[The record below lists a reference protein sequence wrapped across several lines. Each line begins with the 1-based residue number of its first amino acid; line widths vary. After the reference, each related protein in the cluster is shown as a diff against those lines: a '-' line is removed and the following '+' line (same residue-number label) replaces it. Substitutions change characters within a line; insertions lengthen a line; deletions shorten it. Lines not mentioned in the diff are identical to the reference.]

1 MDEARYIAEAK
12 LMHKIN
18 TKPDKEPNP
27 GFIPLRP
34 CLDPYH
40 YIGTDKLHLTVQPTV
55 QQSTQDP
62 VTTVEHHEEDSR
74 HIVQLGMWE
83 AVREDIDRRIGECL
97 SRAGGEPGQRFQS
110 RADVRPGARLTVAGP
125 PPKCTI
131 VSCSHAPTLDPFS
144 LFTTLP
150 NHPPYHPRFLIT
162 GREQYPH
169 VIFLS

>member
-1 MDEARYIAEAK
+1 MGGWVKSFACARYRKEKSYGGPTGDVEERRMDEARYIAEAK

-55 QQSTQDP
+55 QQPTQDP
-62 VTTVEHHEEDSR
+62 VTTVEHHEEGSR

-83 AVREDIDRRIGECL
+83 AVREGLDRRIESESACHGL
-97 SRAGGEPGQRFQS
+97 AVNRDNVSK
-110 RADVRPGARLTVAGP
+110 AGP
-125 PPKCTI
+125 T
-131 VSCSHAPTLDPFS
+131 S
-144 LFTTLP
+144 
-150 NHPPYHPRFLIT
+150 
-162 GREQYPH
+162 GREH
-169 VIFLS
+169 D